1 MPLLVLDSGAV
12 TWLTGMSRRTL
23 AYVTEFKQSGL
34 WPPIIPSAVLVEC
47 LTGDGRRDAKAN
59 RLIKTCDVVEELPIE
74 TARRAAAL
82 RTAARRGSAVD
93 ALVVTLAEPGDTV
106 LTGDPDDLRP
116 LAASA
121 INVTVR
127 AI

>member
-1 MPLLVLDSGAV
+1 MPRSVLDSGAV
-12 TWLTGMSRRTL
+12 TWLAESSKRTAAVVIGLRRR
-23 AYVTEFKQSGL
+23 GL
-34 WPPIIPSAVLVEC
+34 WPPLIPSAVLIEC
-47 LTGDGRRDAKAN
+47 LTGDNRRDVAVN
-59 RLIKTCDVVEELPIE
+59 RLIRTCDIAAELPRAL
-74 TARRAAAL
+74 ARRSAIL

-93 ALVVTLAEPGDTV
+93 ALLVATAEPGGLV